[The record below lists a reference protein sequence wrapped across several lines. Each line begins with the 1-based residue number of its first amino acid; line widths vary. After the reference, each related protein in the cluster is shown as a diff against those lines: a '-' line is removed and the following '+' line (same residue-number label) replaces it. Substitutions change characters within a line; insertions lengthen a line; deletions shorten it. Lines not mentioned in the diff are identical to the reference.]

1 MSWFL
6 VGYFVVFVGAA
17 MGLRSWLVWR
27 QTGVNPVVLH
37 SPDPAHRYLALT
49 FVVLMAGIGAALVAA
64 ALDRAELLGPLPL
77 PKGHTMLG
85 AVTLALALVLVMVAQ
100 AQMGASWRIG
110 VDTHTETALVKKGL
124 FRYCRN
130 PIFLG
135 MQLSLLGL
143 FVSLPTWFTLFAVV
157 LGHVV
162 IQLQVRLEEA
172 HLLARHDGA
181 YRQYMAQVPRWVGL
195 APRGL

>member
-49 FVVLMAGIGAALVAA
+49 FVALMAGIGAALVAA

-110 VDTHTETALVKKGL
+110 VDTHTET
-124 FRYCRN
+124 
-130 PIFLG
+130 
-135 MQLSLLGL
+135 
-143 FVSLPTWFTLFAVV
+143 
-157 LGHVV
+157 
-162 IQLQVRLEEA
+162 
-172 HLLARHDGA
+172 LLAG
-181 YRQYMAQVPRWVGL
+181 G
-195 APRGL
+195 